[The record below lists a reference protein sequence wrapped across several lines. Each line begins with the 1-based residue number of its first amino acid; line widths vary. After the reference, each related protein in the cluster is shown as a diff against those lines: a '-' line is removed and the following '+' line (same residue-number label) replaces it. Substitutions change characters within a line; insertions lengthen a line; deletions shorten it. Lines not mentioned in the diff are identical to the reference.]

1 MSYTQQRQKKSIEPC
16 LVECCWLVLSEL
28 ADWRHTSLPVYTA
41 RCKESIW
48 TNAWLSST
56 PIYCYTIPLP
66 KTTLSYTL
74 FASSTLVWYFV
85 HQSYKY
91 KLLNLY
97 LNGVSYRLTCFN
109 ILIVG
114 VFASPVF
121 FCLLNLV
128 KKENFMWT
136 WLLILFLLNKLRI
149 ARLLISSLF

>member
-1 MSYTQQRQKKSIEPC
+1 MYSGVLLVGFIWIGRLTSHLSASVYT
-16 LVECCWLVLSEL
+16 
-28 ADWRHTSLPVYTA
+28 YTA

-91 KLLNLY
+91 NLVNLY

-114 VFASPVF
+114 VFASHVF

-128 KKENFMWT
+128 KKGNFMWT
-136 WLLILFLLNKLRI
+136 WLLILFLLNKWRI